1 MSERTYRLG
10 CDIGGTFTDFVLLN
24 DQTGELTINKCLTTP
39 KDPSDA
45 VEQGIR
51 ELEVKVPGFV
61 EKMDEVIHGTT
72 LVINSIIERKG
83 ARTGLITTKG
93 FRDVL
98 ELGRE
103 IRYAPYDIFSEYPK
117 PLVPRRYRLEVDER
131 VRSDGTILKP
141 LDPEDARQGVR
152 ALVSMGVESI
162 AVCLL
167 NSFENPTH
175 ELMIKEIIEKEAPH
189 VSISISYQVLPQ
201 IREYERTSTT
211 VTNAYVKPLTGSY
224 LARLSGRLESIGCKG
239 KLFIMLSSGGITS
252 VDTAAQFPVR
262 IIESGPTAAVI
273 AGQYYGKMFNL
284 PDMFCFDMGG
294 TTAKSCLIQRGVAG
308 VVPTFEVG
316 RVQRFMKGSGLTIQ
330 VPVVDLM
337 EIGAGG
343 GSIAKVSKLGTLQVG
358 PESSSA
364 DPGPICY
371 ARGGQD
377 PCVTDADLLLGYLDE
392 NYFLGGEMKLDKDAA
407 KRGVMEKI
415 AKPLGVTFVQAI
427 WGIHDLINET
437 MAAAAKTHIAEKGG
451 NPKIVTVSAFGGAG
465 PVHAYGLAKKLGA
478 PRLLVPPNAGVGS
491 ALGFFTA
498 PRAFDLVRS
507 HKVSLADANFSEI
520 EKIFQELESD
530 GEKTLKKSGKDEAV
544 RFERSLDMRFV
555 GQGSETNVPIAE
567 RDFTKLK
574 REDIRKKFDKIYEKL
589 YGRTYPDS
597 AVEFINFKVRASLPE
612 RLFKFSKLDTKGQG
626 LKAAIKG
633 QRPAYSGIA
642 KDFIPYTVY
651 DRYKLFPDAT
661 FKGPAIIEEKE
672 STLVVGEDARVSVD
686 EYGFLWVD
694 LGKVHGAPKKVK
706 GERTKAKGEQKKV
719 HGARSTVQGK
729 KPMAKAKT
737 VKPKVREVK
746 SKAKPAKKSKVVARK
761 VKAVKPKAKT
771 AKAEAKA
778 KPAKP
783 AGKAIKGKVKKAVG
797 KRK

>member
-1 MSERTYRLG
+1 MNDKYYRLG

-51 ELEVKVPGFV
+51 ELEVRVPGFV
-61 EKMDEVIHGTT
+61 DKMDEVIHGTT

-103 IRYAPYDIFSEYPK
+103 TRYAPYDIFSEYPK
-117 PLVPRRYRLEVDER
+117 PLVPRRYRLEVGER

-141 LDPEDARQGVR
+141 LDPEDATQVVA
-152 ALVSMGVESI
+152 ALVSMGVESV

-167 NSFENPTH
+167 NSFENPAH
-175 ELMIKEIIEKEAPH
+175 ELMIKEIIEKEAAH
-189 VSISISYQVLPQ
+189 ISISISYHVLPQ

-343 GSIAKVSKLGTLQVG
+343 GSIARVSKLGTLQVG

-392 NYFLGGEMKLDKDAA
+392 NYFLGGEMKLDKEAA
-407 KRGVMEKI
+407 KKGVMEKI

-451 NPKIVTVSAFGGAG
+451 NPKIVTVAAFGGAG

-478 PRLLVPPNAGVGS
+478 PRLIVPPNAGVGS

-507 HKVSLADANFSEI
+507 HKVSLADADFAEI
-520 EKIFQELESD
+520 EKIFRELEAN
-530 GEKTLKKSGKDEAV
+530 GEKTLKKAGKDEAV

-555 GQGSETNVPIAE
+555 GQGSETNVPLTDK
-567 RDFTKLK
+567 DFPKLK
-574 REDIRKKFDKIYEKL
+574 KEEIRKKFDQIYEKL

-612 RLFKFSKLDTKGQG
+612 RLFKFSKLDKKGQG
-626 LKAAIKG
+626 LKAAVKG

-651 DRYKLFPDAT
+651 DRYKLFPNAR

-672 STLVVGEDARVSVD
+672 STLIVGEDTTVAVD

-694 LGKVHGAPKKVK
+694 LSA
-706 GERTKAKGEQKKV
+706 A
-719 HGARSTVQGK
+719 HGARKTVQGE
-729 KPMAKAKT
+729 KT
-737 VKPKVREVK
+737 QARAVKPKT
-746 SKAKPAKKSKVVARK
+746 
-761 VKAVKPKAKT
+761 KAVKPKLREIKR
-771 AKAEAKA
+771 KA
-778 KPAKP
+778 KGTKP
-783 AGKAIKGKVKKAVG
+783 KLRVKRSRLKAPSPKGKA
-797 KRK
+797 KRAIRKSK

>member
-1 MSERTYRLG
+1 MSTNKYYRLG

-24 DQTGELTINKCLTTP
+24 DQTGEITINKCLTTP

-45 VEQGIR
+45 VEQGIKEMER
-51 ELEVKVPGFV
+51 RVPGFV

-83 ARTGLITTKG
+83 AATGLITTRG

-103 IRYAPYDIFSEYPK
+103 IRYAPYDIFAEFPK
-117 PLVPRRYRLEVDER
+117 PLVPRRFRLEVDER
-131 VRSDGTILKP
+131 IRSDGTVLKP
-141 LDPEDARQGVR
+141 LDPKEATRVVR
-152 ALVSMGVESI
+152 KLVAMGVDSI
-162 AVCLL
+162 AVCLI
-167 NSFENPTH
+167 NSFENPKH
-175 ELMIKEIIEKEAPH
+175 EFMIRKIIEEEAPH
-189 VSISISYQVLPQ
+189 VSVSVSYHVLPQ

-211 VTNAYVKPLTGSY
+211 VTNAYVKPLTGKY
-224 LARLSGRLESIGCKG
+224 LSKLSERLGSVGFKG

-252 VDTAAQFPVR
+252 VETAAEFPVR

-273 AGQYYGKMFNL
+273 AGQYYGRLFNL

-358 PESSSA
+358 PESSGA

-371 ARGGQD
+371 ARGGTD

-392 NYFLGGEMKLDKDAA
+392 DYFLGGDMKLDREASKQ
-407 KRGVMEKI
+407 GVEGRI
-415 AKPLGVTFVQAI
+415 AKPLGVSFIHAV

-451 NPKIVTVSAFGGAG
+451 NPKIVTVAAFGGAG

-478 PRLLVPPNAGVGS
+478 PRLIVPPNAGVGS

-498 PRAFDLVRS
+498 PRAFDVVRS
-507 HKVSLADANFSEI
+507 HKVSLGDADFSEI
-520 EKIFQELESD
+520 EKIFQHLEAE
-530 GEKTLKKSGKDEAV
+530 GKKALEKAGTNEPIQFD
-544 RFERSLDMRFV
+544 RSLDMRFI
-555 GQGSETNVPIAE
+555 GQGSETNVPVPE
-567 RDFTKLK
+567 RDFTELRREEARK
-574 REDIRKKFDKIYEKL
+574 RFDQIYEKL

-612 RLFKFSKLDTKGQG
+612 RLLQFPRFEKGDRSLDDAVKGT
-626 LKAAIKG
+626 
-633 QRPAYSGIA
+633 RPAYSGLA
-642 KDFIPYTVY
+642 RDFIPYTVY
-651 DRYKLFPDAT
+651 DRYKLFPDAR
-661 FKGPAIIEEKE
+661 FRGPAIIEEKE
-672 STLVVGEDARVSVD
+672 STVIVGEDASVSVD
-686 EYGFLWVD
+686 EYGFLWVK
-694 LGKVHGAPKKVK
+694 L
-706 GERTKAKGEQKKV
+706 E
-719 HGARSTVQGK
+719 
-729 KPMAKAKT
+729 
-737 VKPKVREVK
+737 
-746 SKAKPAKKSKVVARK
+746 
-761 VKAVKPKAKT
+761 
-771 AKAEAKA
+771 
-778 KPAKP
+778 
-783 AGKAIKGKVKKAVG
+783 
-797 KRK
+797 